1 MAEALNLRNMTAAQ
15 TPLLGDENTPLHR
28 PSGEGTGFD
37 SATPRHQVTATPNPL
52 ATPMRAGQ
60 DFGATPRTT
69 NGSTYGQT
77 SLRTP
82 MRDNLSINEDGETNY
97 GDTPR
102 EVRLREQQAKRMLLA
117 GFASLPKPEN
127 NFEFDADDL
136 GLEEVE
142 EEQPILSEE
151 DAAERDARLEKLRIE
166 EEQRV
171 LARRSEVVK
180 QNLPRPV
187 AVNLQRL
194 IDQLSEASQSQP
206 AETQEACQLID
217 YELAQLMLH
226 DAIAHPLPGSSVPAG
241 TVSQYEIPEDAE
253 LTAARDEIHKELAQG
268 LGFPGA
274 TDSQLRQTINTMA
287 IEDQGFMTS
296 GWSVEREQLIFDHD
310 SNVWLDKREI
320 SEPQQN
326 SSYAAIIDDL
336 HERMRAEAGKAA
348 KSEKKLGKQLGGYQM
363 LNGKLNDRIIAAT
376 TALREQK
383 RDYDTFS
390 ALRAAEE
397 AAGPR
402 RVDEKREEVAKL
414 EKREQDLQSRYADLA
429 QQRKEIMAN
438 IERVGPRQNRAP
450 ILMTSL
456 TLFLFFDFSS
466 RKTRPLQM
474 RKTPWTLSKR
484 PSRLVW
490 TMLPRTMRR
499 WRTCRREAIV
509 AITYGGVIL

>member
-1 MAEALNLRNMTAAQ
+1 
-15 TPLLGDENTPLHR
+15 
-28 PSGEGTGFD
+28 
-37 SATPRHQVTATPNPL
+37 
-52 ATPMRAGQ
+52 
-60 DFGATPRTT
+60 
-69 NGSTYGQT
+69 
-77 SLRTP
+77 
-82 MRDNLSINEDGETNY
+82 
-97 GDTPR
+97 
-102 EVRLREQQAKRMLLA
+102 
-117 GFASLPKPEN
+117 
-127 NFEFDADDL
+127 
-136 GLEEVE
+136 
-142 EEQPILSEE
+142 
-151 DAAERDARLEKLRIE
+151 
-166 EEQRV
+166 
-171 LARRSEVVK
+171 
-180 QNLPRPV
+180 
-187 AVNLQRL
+187 
-194 IDQLSEASQSQP
+194 
-206 AETQEACQLID
+206 
-217 YELAQLMLH
+217 MLH

-310 SNVWLDKREI
+310 SNAWLDKREI

-326 SSYAAIIDDL
+326 SSYAAIIDNL

-363 LNGKLNDRIIAAT
+363 LNGKLNDRIISAT

-402 RVDEKREEVAKL
+402 RIDEKREEVAKL

-509 AITYGGVIL
+509 AITYRGIIL

>member
-37 SATPRHQVTATPNPL
+37 GATPHHQVTSTPNPL

-69 NGSTYGQT
+69 NGQT
-77 SLRTP
+77 PMRTP
-82 MRDNLSINEDGETNY
+82 MRDNLSINEDGETSY

-127 NFEFDADDL
+127 NFEFDEPELD
-136 GLEEVE
+136 EQE

-166 EEQRV
+166 EEKRV

-187 AVNLQRL
+187 SVNLQRL
-194 IDQLSEASQSQP
+194 IDQLSEASQTQP
-206 AETQEACQLID
+206 AEAQEACQLID

-226 DAIAHPLPGSSVPAG
+226 DAIAHPLPGSSVPVG
-241 TVSQYEIPEDAE
+241 TVSQYEIPEDEE
-253 LTAARDEIHKELAQG
+253 LSAARAEIHKELAQG

-274 TDSQLRQTINTMA
+274 SESQLRRTIDTMA
-287 IEDQGFMTS
+287 IEDQDFMTS
-296 GWSVEREQLIFDHD
+296 GWSVERENLIFDHD
-310 SNVWLDKREI
+310 SASWLDKREI

-326 SSYAAIIDDL
+326 SSYAAIVDDL
-336 HERMRAEAGKAA
+336 HERMRAEAGKAS

-363 LNGKLNDRIIAAT
+363 LNGKLNARISAAT

-438 IERVGPRQNRAP
+438 IERVRRRPLASPLAFKTNRWH
-450 ILMTSL
+450 
-456 TLFLFFDFSS
+456 FFACSS
-466 RKTRPLQM
+466 RRTRWSRM
-474 RKTPWTLSKR
+474 RKTPWTLSKTL
-484 PSRLVW
+484 SRRAW
-490 TMLPRTMRR
+490 TMSHRTMPR
-499 WRTCRREAIV
+499 WRTCSLDVFFRVNTRSHM
-509 AITYGGVIL
+509 

>member
-28 PSGEGTGFD
+28 PSGQGTGFD
-37 SATPRHQVTATPNPL
+37 SATPHHQVTSTPNPL

-60 DFGATPRTT
+60 DFGATPRNA

-77 SLRTP
+77 PLRTP
-82 MRDNLSINEDGETNY
+82 MRDNLSINEDGETQY

-127 NFEFDADDL
+127 NFEFDEPELD
-136 GLEEVE
+136 EQE

-187 AVNLQRL
+187 SVNLQRL
-194 IDQLSEASQSQP
+194 IDQLSEASSSQP
-206 AETQEACQLID
+206 VDTQEACQLID

-226 DAIAHPLPGSSVPAG
+226 DAIAHPLPGSSVPVG
-241 TVSQYEIPEDAE
+241 TVSQYEIPEDDE
-253 LTAARDEIHKELAQG
+253 LTAARAEIHKELAQG

-296 GWSVEREQLIFDHD
+296 GWSVERENLIFDHE
-310 SNVWLDKREI
+310 SGSWLDKREI

-326 SSYAAIIDDL
+326 SSYAAIVDDL
-336 HERMRAEAGKAA
+336 HERMRAEAGKAS

-363 LNGKLNDRIIAAT
+363 LNGKLNDRIRAAT

-402 RVDEKREEVAKL
+402 RVDEKREEVARL

-438 IERVGPRQNRAP
+438 IERVSCSAP
-450 ILMTSL
+450 DQRLPLRLWLIIHLSIY
-456 TLFLFFDFSS
+456 SS
-466 RKTRPLQM
+466 RKTRRSPTRRM
-474 RKTPWTLSKR
+474 PWMLSKR
-484 PSRLVW
+484 PSRPVW
-490 TMLPRTMRR
+490 TTSLRTMPR
-499 WRTCRREAIV
+499 WRTCSAV
-509 AITYGGVIL
+509 TLY